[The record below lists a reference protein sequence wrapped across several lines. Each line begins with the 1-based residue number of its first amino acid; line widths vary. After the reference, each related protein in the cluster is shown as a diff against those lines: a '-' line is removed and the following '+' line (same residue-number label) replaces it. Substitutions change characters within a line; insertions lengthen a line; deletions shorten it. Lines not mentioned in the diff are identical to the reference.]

1 MLLLAVPGVGLP
13 AGPPGKGVLVATIA
27 APIGPVTA
35 DYLSAVIARAEEE
48 DAALLVVEL
57 DTPGG
62 LDTAMRELV
71 QAILKS
77 RVPVAVYVFPQ
88 GARSASAGVLIT
100 LAADVAAMAPGTNIG
115 AAHPVNMGGGAM
127 DNTMSR

>member
-1 MLLLAVPGVGLP
+1 MTLSVRRFLLVAIAFLLAVPGVAFP
-13 AGPPGKGVLVATIA
+13 AGPAGKGVLVATIA

-62 LDTAMRELV
+62 LDSAMREMV
-71 QAILKS
+71 QAILKT
-77 RVPVAVYVFPQ
+77 RVPVAVY
-88 GARSASAGVLIT
+88 
-100 LAADVAAMAPGTNIG
+100 
-115 AAHPVNMGGGAM
+115 
-127 DNTMSR
+127 

>member
-1 MLLLAVPGVGLP
+1 MTLFVRRILLATIPFLLAVPGVALP
-13 AGPPGKGVLVATIA
+13 AGPPVKGVLVATIA

-35 DYLSAVIARAEEE
+35 DYLSSVIARAEEE

-62 LDTAMRELV
+62 LDTAMREMV

-77 RVPVAVYVFPQ
+77 RVPVAVYVSD
-88 GARSASAGVLIT
+88 RKSV
-100 LAADVAAMAPGTNIG
+100 V
-115 AAHPVNMGGGAM
+115 
-127 DNTMSR
+127 